1 MTVAAAQIDEFLT
14 DEFLMQ
20 IMTRIQNPN
29 TQAGAI
35 ILAAGTSTRMGQ
47 PKQLLPLGGT
57 TLLAHAIENVRSAG
71 LVEIVL
77 VLGASAEAIR
87 RQLPQSL
94 LKGLR
99 VVVNQTYAQGM
110 ASSLHEGLSA
120 LDPQCAAALIVL
132 GDQPLVRP
140 QTLQQIMAG
149 YHRSGAQIV
158 IPTHQ
163 GKRGNPVLLGR
174 PVFPEVM
181 ALQGDTGCRAI
192 FASHLG
198 ATLNV
203 AVEDP
208 GILLDIDNQDDYD
221 RLKLSVREQH
231 PPRIDE

>member
-1 MTVAAAQIDEFLT
+1 MKFLT

-20 IMTRIQNPN
+20 IMTGTQKPN
-29 TQAGAI
+29 AQLGAV
-35 ILAAGTSTRMGQ
+35 ILAAGTSTRMGRA
-47 PKQLLPLGGT
+47 KQLLPLGGST
-57 TLLAHAIENVRSAG
+57 VLARTIDNVRSAG

-94 LKGLR
+94 LKGLK
-99 VVVNQTYAQGM
+99 VVVNRAYAQGM
-110 ASSLHEGLSA
+110 ASSLREGLSA

-158 IPTHQ
+158 IPSHQ
-163 GKRGNPVLLGR
+163 GKRGNPVLLSR
-174 PVFPEVM
+174 QLFPEAM
-181 ALQGDTGCRAI
+181 ALEGDTGCRAI
-192 FASHLG
+192 FANHLD
-198 ATLNV
+198 AIFKV
-203 AVEDP
+203 EVEDP
-208 GILLDIDNQDDYD
+208 GILLDVDDQDDYD
-221 RLKLSVREQH
+221 RLTRSLREQH